1 MKRTP
6 RNDLATALRTAR
18 RGTGIAQEGFV
29 GVSGRTYISQ
39 LERGERNA
47 TLSKVDEL
55 ASVMGLHPAT
65 LVTLS
70 YLPSPSS
77 TAELDKLLSRVREEV
92 IRLSAD
98 GGA

>member
-18 RGTGIAQEGFV
+18 RGVGVAQEGFV

-47 TLSKVDEL
+47 TLSKLDDL
-55 ASVMGLHPAT
+55 ASVLGLHPAT

-70 YLPSPSS
+70 YLPSPGA
-77 TAELDKLLSRVREEV
+77 TAELDKLLSRVRAEV
-92 IRLSAD
+92 LRLSTGGD
-98 GGA
+98 G